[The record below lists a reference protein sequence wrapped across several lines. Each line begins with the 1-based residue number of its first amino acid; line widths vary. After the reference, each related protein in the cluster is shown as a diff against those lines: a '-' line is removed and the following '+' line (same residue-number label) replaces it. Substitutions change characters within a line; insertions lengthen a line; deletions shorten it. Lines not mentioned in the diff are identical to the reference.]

1 MVLYVCVCVCIGSCI
16 IDCLPDLITR
26 GLREVFLSGA
36 GSIFGPATSPTQA
49 SGETTT
55 SSKFRLAFNNKPTW
69 AAVWNEPNNKA
80 KAQQQLSKKEEN
92 DGKVEKE
99 ETTASIKSL
108 GNCKLPRSQVFAN
121 CRQNKKKKQTNFPK
135 ETTQSIPVQY
145 HPVRIGDQEE
155 PLPGFYGIACFC
167 LFSERSLPHDK
178 VQYSTERKEKTGRKG
193 EIEYKYSRARTLLL
207 LLLLLLVMHL

>member
-1 MVLYVCVCVCIGSCI
+1 MEYGAVCVCVCVCIGSCI

-121 CRQNKKKKQTNFPK
+121 CRQNKKKKNKLSKKDDAVYTSTISSSANKRPRRAFAG
-135 ETTQSIPVQY
+135 ILWDCVFLF
-145 HPVRIGDQEE
+145 VFREE
-155 PLPGFYGIACFC
+155 SA
-167 LFSERSLPHDK
+167 
-178 VQYSTERKEKTGRKG
+178 
-193 EIEYKYSRARTLLL
+193 AR
-207 LLLLLLVMHL
+207 